1 MQLVLIRPQRNHS
14 LRFCPSAHAAGLQY
28 CNTAILQYCNSR
40 VQLHEVLNISSSARQ
55 NKCSSD
61 CRRRCPGTKASTGAL
76 MHEKI
81 HGFIAISNL
90 ADDEGYNGSEGVI
103 HQKATNVIRFLEAKL
118 HPRYIGC
125 QTEKVY
131 NSGMRS
137 EVAFEIKACHG
148 NCNLEIEENP

>member
-1 MQLVLIRPQRNHS
+1 
-14 LRFCPSAHAAGLQY
+14 
-28 CNTAILQYCNSR
+28 
-40 VQLHEVLNISSSARQ
+40 
-55 NKCSSD
+55 
-61 CRRRCPGTKASTGAL
+61 

-81 HGFIAISNL
+81 HGFIAINNP

-103 HQKATNVIRFLEAKL
+103 HQKPQMWSDSWKPNSIRDTLDVKL
-118 HPRYIGC
+118 KIN
-125 QTEKVY
+125 